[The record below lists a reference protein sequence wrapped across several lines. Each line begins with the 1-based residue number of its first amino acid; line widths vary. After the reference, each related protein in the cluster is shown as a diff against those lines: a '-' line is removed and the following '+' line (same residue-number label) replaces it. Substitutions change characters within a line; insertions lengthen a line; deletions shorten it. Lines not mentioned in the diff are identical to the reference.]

1 MPKNWRRDQI
11 QETYTQEEWN
21 EMYSKAEAGEPDEVT
36 KEWNKFYDTVT
47 YADDPDIIEW
57 NKIANNIPTEEE
69 ATE

>member
-1 MPKNWRRDQI
+1 
-11 QETYTQEEWN
+11 
-21 EMYSKAEAGEPDEVT
+21 MYSKAEAGEPDEVT